1 MNTKQGERLTAF
13 HNLQTWQCKRHGTK
27 ASKLH
32 SDQQHAQATAAGT
45 PQTNSTSYG
54 HCTDPISGWSWSSLV
69 ALQRQTSIACILLVN
84 MGGVKGCFYSRPVD
98 AEAASRDFA
107 KTSDLATALL
117 GPAGAELCRYG
128 PIDERHEFEL
138 QRILRIRR
146 SAKLRCCFASKR
158 RRATVFQGCQTQE
171 SRNVVLQTRSA
182 MHIPR
187 QSKIAEHLC

>member
-1 MNTKQGERLTAF
+1 ME
-13 HNLQTWQCKRHGTK
+13 
-27 ASKLH
+27 
-32 SDQQHAQATAAGT
+32 
-45 PQTNSTSYG
+45 
-54 HCTDPISGWSWSSLV
+54 
-69 ALQRQTSIACILLVN
+69 QRQANCTATSSTPKPLRREHLRRIQPHMGIAQTPFQVGLGHHWWHCKDRLVVLVN
-84 MGGVKGCFYSRPVD
+84 SGRVKGCFYSRPLD
-98 AEAASRDFA
+98 AEAAFRDFA
-107 KTSDLATALL
+107 KNSDLATTLL
-117 GPAGAELCRYG
+117 GPDGAELCRYG
-128 PIDERHEFEL
+128 PINERHEFEL